1 MSEQNNVLDPDG
13 PLVKTFFGSDRTS
26 FKGLL
31 EQAVASPFVDS
42 IMLIKDNFDSEKN
55 KKGGCS
61 ACRLRALTRKYKP
74 TLISALAETQKKD

>member
-13 PLVKTFFGSDRTS
+13 PLVKTFFGSDRAS

-31 EQAVASPFVDS
+31 EQSVDSTFVDP

-55 KKGGCS
+55 KRGGCS

-74 TLISALAETQKKD
+74 TLISALAETQKEG